1 MTAPD
6 TFDTLI
12 TVEELALRIDR
23 CVVID
28 CRHELADTAAG
39 RAAYEEAHIP
49 GAVFLHQDEDL
60 AGPHGPGLGR
70 HPLPDRAALLAR
82 LRAAGLDDGQQLV
95 AYDANS
101 GTMAARLW
109 WLARWL
115 GHRRVAVLD
124 GGLAAWRKAGYPVTR
139 DVPTPR
145 PGTLTEHASV
155 APSVDARRLVD
166 NLSHP
171 ELLVVDARAGERYR
185 GEVEPLDPV
194 AGHIPGAIN
203 RPQTQNLRP
212 DLTFKPAPVLRA
224 EFEAL
229 LGGRPTASIVHSCG
243 SGISA
248 CHNLLAM
255 EYAGLAGSALYP
267 GSWSEWVADAGRPVA
282 TGPQP
287 S

>member
-1 MTAPD
+1 MSARHS
-6 TFDTLI
+6 FETLI
-12 TVEELALRIDR
+12 TVEELALRIDG
-23 CVVID
+23 CVVVD
-28 CRHELADTAAG
+28 CRHALTDASAG
-39 RAAYEEAHIP
+39 RTAYREAHIP

-70 HPLPDRAALLAR
+70 HPLPDRGRLLAR
-82 LRAAGLDDGQQLV
+82 LREAGLHEGQQLV
-95 AYDANS
+95 AYDADS
-101 GTMAARLW
+101 GMMAARLW

-115 GHRRVAVLD
+115 GHRQVAVLD
-124 GGLAAWRKAGYPVTR
+124 GGLAAWRKAGYPVSR
-139 DVPTPR
+139 DEPTPA
-145 PGTLTEHASV
+145 PGDLAEHASV
-155 APSVDARRLVD
+155 APAVDAHRLLD
-166 NLSHP
+166 NLP
-171 ELLVVDARAGERYR
+171 RAELLVVDARAGERYR

-212 DLTFKPAPVLRA
+212 DMTFKPAPVLRA

-229 LGGRPTASIVHSCG
+229 LGDRPAASIVHSCG

-267 GSWSEWVADAGRPVA
+267 GSWSEWVADRSRPVA
-282 TGPQP
+282 TGPLP
-287 S
+287 G

>member
-1 MTAPD
+1 MSATD
-6 TFDTLI
+6 TFETLI

-23 CVVID
+23 CIVVD
-28 CRHELADTAAG
+28 CRHELSDPAAG
-39 RAAYEEAHIP
+39 RAAYDEAHIP
-49 GAVFLHQDEDL
+49 GAVFLHQDADL

-82 LRAAGLDDGQQLV
+82 LRDAGLDDGRQLV

-109 WLARWL
+109 WLARWI
-115 GHRRVAVLD
+115 GHRQVAVLD

-139 DVPTPR
+139 EVPAPR
-145 PGTLTEHASV
+145 PGKLTERASI

-166 NLSHP
+166 NLSRA

-229 LGGRPTASIVHSCG
+229 LGDRPTASIVHSCG

-267 GSWSEWVADAGRPVA
+267 GSWSEWVADPGRPVA
-282 TGPQP
+282 TGAEPA
-287 S
+287 